1 MRFGVLLA
9 SGLTLC
15 SALAAPAQMHH
26 IRPSTMADVA
36 LPDHA
41 TQLYA
46 RFSARLTP
54 RGHIWVEQQSQRL
67 RNGSLDPSQV
77 TSEAGQG
84 CAGAFGACGGDG
96 DIEAL
101 AFIVLMQATNDQ
113 DQDLQNIMAGVKAV
127 NNAKSEL
134 RNQIQAMHQLTAQQI
149 NQDTQDIKGKLD
161 SMSEMSEM
169 TSMRLQMAMDR
180 RSKFIEALSNVLKTI
195 DETRKS
201 IIQNGK

>member
-15 SALAAPAQMHH
+15 SAFAAPAQMHH
-26 IRPSTMADVA
+26 IRPSTMAVVV
-36 LPDHA
+36 LPDRA

-54 RGHIWVEQQSQRL
+54 RGHFWVDQQSQRL
-67 RNGSLDPSQV
+67 RSGALDPSQV

-84 CAGAFGACGGDG
+84 CAGAFAACGGDG
-96 DIEAL
+96 DIEGL

-127 NNAKSEL
+127 NNAKAQL
-134 RNQIQAMHQLTAQQI
+134 RNQMQAAQQLTAQLI
-149 NQDTQDIKGKLD
+149 NQDTQDLKNKLD
-161 SMSEMSEM
+161 SMNEMSEM

-180 RSKFIEALSNVLKTI
+180 RSKFIEALSNILKKV
-195 DETRKS
+195 DESQNS
-201 IIQNGK
+201 IIKEIK